1 VLSQGRRLPI
11 EPTQSPDLKSG
22 LAGVFEAKEDQE
34 PADELAPEPFSKKV
48 ERQFLIQVIQSVTT
62 H

>member
-1 VLSQGRRLPI
+1 MK
-11 EPTQSPDLKSG
+11 PTQSPDLKSG
-22 LAGVFEAKEDQE
+22 HTGVFEASEHQE
-34 PADELAPEPFSKKV
+34 LGDELASEPSNKKV